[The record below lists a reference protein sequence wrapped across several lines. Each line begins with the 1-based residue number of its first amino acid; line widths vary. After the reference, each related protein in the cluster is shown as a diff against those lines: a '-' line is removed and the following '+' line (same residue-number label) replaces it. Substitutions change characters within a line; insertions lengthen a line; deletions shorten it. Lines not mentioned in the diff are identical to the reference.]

1 MKRAIVILLLAF
13 GVGVALWIAW
23 QRGLLFG
30 SWGGRSSGEDA
41 AGTAARGD
49 AAGSSAPQSPPV
61 ALGRLEPAGKVI
73 DVGALAGD
81 RLASLKVAQGDTVE
95 QGATLAV
102 LDSRTLR
109 QLDLELIES
118 QLAEAKDRYAAEENL
133 ANAKIT
139 CAELALRKAKS
150 QQPDIDAQQQKVLL
164 LEANLKQAQR
174 EAERLAN
181 LPADLASPQE
191 RERQSLAVQQA
202 DSNLASARA
211 LLDKLTLGAELDI
224 KAGDADL
231 AAARA
236 NREHALKAIP
246 LKSLGVSCQLAQAQL
261 DRTEIKAPCTGTI
274 LRIFTR
280 PGELIGSG
288 PILQMADLERM
299 AVVAEVHES
308 NVKWIHLGQKATISS
323 KALRSPYDREGL
335 RGTVVY
341 VGKMVSAPGQ
351 KPVDPFAPADR
362 HVVEVRIELD
372 EEGSRHSAS
381 FTNLQVDVTFLSD

>member
-1 MKRAIVILLLAF
+1 MKRAIAILLLVL
-13 GVGVALWIAW
+13 GVGVALWMAW
-23 QRGLLFG
+23 QRGWLFG
-30 SWGGRSSGEDA
+30 SWGGRFGGEDA
-41 AGTAARGD
+41 AGTAAGAD
-49 AAGSSAPQSPPV
+49 AAGLSAPQSPPV

-81 RLASLKVAQGDTVE
+81 RLASLNVSQGDTVE
-95 QGATLAV
+95 QGATLAI
-102 LDSRTLR
+102 LDSRALR
-109 QLDLELIES
+109 QLDVESIKS
-118 QLAEAKDRYAAEENL
+118 QLAEAQDRYTAEENL
-133 ANAKIT
+133 AEAKIT

-174 EAERLAN
+174 EAARLAN
-181 LPADLASPQE
+181 LPGDLASPQE
-191 RERQSLAVQQA
+191 RERQALAVQQA

-211 LLDKLTLGAELDI
+211 VLERLTLSAELDLEAA
-224 KAGDADL
+224 KADL
-231 AAARA
+231 AAAHA
-236 NREHALKAIP
+236 NREHVLKAIP
-246 LKSLGVSCQLAQAQL
+246 VKSLGVGCKLAQAQL
-261 DRTEIKAPCTGTI
+261 DRTEIKAPCAGTI

-288 PILQMADLERM
+288 PILQLADLTRM

-308 NVKWIHLGQKATISS
+308 NVKWIHLGQKARISS

-335 RGTVVY
+335 RGTVAY
-341 VGKMVSAPGQ
+341 VGKMVSAPGL

-372 EEGSRHSAS
+372 EEGSRQSAS
-381 FTNLQVDVTFLSD
+381 LTNLQVDVTFLSD